1 MTRFKVRISLNI
13 ASFEQISPKQ
23 ALKYTIFFNIK
34 KGRKM
39 TRLSN
44 NFITG
49 KPFQKRPNGN
59 HTTHQAQL
67 AFHALIAPKWFDEK
81 KRCFTNK
88 LGRFFVLKRVGLS
101 KYNKFI
107 GFCEVESHLRAY
119 NLYEVVCFFHFLRKC
134 SRLLFFSFSF
144 FFINFMTEFIFRLFS
159 RFRRK
164 SVTEIV

>member
-23 ALKYTIFFNIK
+23 ALKYTIFFNII

-44 NFITG
+44 HFITC

-67 AFHALIAPKWFDEK
+67 AFHALIAPK
-81 KRCFTNK
+81 
-88 LGRFFVLKRVGLS
+88 
-101 KYNKFI
+101 
-107 GFCEVESHLRAY
+107 
-119 NLYEVVCFFHFLRKC
+119 
-134 SRLLFFSFSF
+134 
-144 FFINFMTEFIFRLFS
+144 
-159 RFRRK
+159 
-164 SVTEIV
+164 